1 MTKWKVIIDRMAS
14 EKNAEPQQV
23 LELIN
28 YQYGYIGW
36 CIGDK
41 RDDEAKK
48 YLGFAEKNLEM
59 LKEYP
64 SFYSIINA
72 YRAAFYGYRIGLNKI
87 LAPFLGNKSL
97 DCARTAIKQDEKN
110 HLAWV
115 QLGNSEFYMPAAL
128 GGSKAEALKYYTRA
142 QEIMESDQ
150 SEIKE
155 NWNYLSLLTVIAQ
168 AYSYT
173 GEYDKSKQYLDKIL
187 GIEPDFAWVKN
198 ELYKQLYSKM
208 KN

>member
-1 MTKWKVIIDRMAS
+1 MKKWKIVIDRMAS
-14 EKNAEPQQV
+14 ENNPAPAEV

-36 CIGDK
+36 CVGAK
-41 RDDEAKK
+41 RDNEAKR
-48 YLGFAEKNLEM
+48 YLELAEGNLER
-59 LKEYP
+59 LNSLP
-64 SFYSIINA
+64 SFYSMVNA
-72 YRAAFYGYRIGLNKI
+72 YKAAFYGYRIGLNKI

-97 DCARTAIKQDEKN
+97 DCARNALKQDQKN

-115 QLGNSEFYMPAAL
+115 QLGNSEFYMPSAL
-128 GGSKAEALKYYTRA
+128 GGSKAEALKYYKRA

-168 AYSYT
+168 AYTYT
-173 GEYDKSKQYLDKIL
+173 GEYEKSKQYLDKIL
-187 GIEPDFAWVKN
+187 GLEPDFAWVKN
-198 ELYKQLYSKM
+198 DLYKQLYSKM